1 MQHALLNPARPR
13 GLVGFAR
20 ADASDA
26 TKILVELQ
34 KTFEDFKTERNEE
47 IAALKKGQEDV
58 VKTEKVERIN
68 AEITNL
74 QTALDEVNATL
85 AAVRVGGQ
93 NNVESDPDK
102 IEHAKA
108 FRNWFRK
115 GERALQADLREL
127 EVKAAITS
135 SSDPDGGYV
144 VPEQEEGAI
153 DRVLMTVSSMRNIAQ
168 VMTIS
173 TNIFKKLMGMGGA
186 GYGWVGEKA
195 ARPETDTPSLRE
207 LIFETMELYANPAA
221 TQNTLDD
228 ARINIADW
236 LSSEVGITFAEQE
249 GAAFITGDG
258 VNKPRGITAYNT
270 VEDGSY
276 AWGKIGYKVSGV
288 AAALSDS
295 THNGADAII
304 DLIYSLKQGY
314 RQNARF
320 IMNRFTQ
327 GAVRKLKD
335 SYGQYL
341 WQPSL
346 QAGQPATLASYPVTD
361 DDNMPDVGA
370 NAFPLA
376 FGDFKRGYLIIDR
389 QGVRVLRDPYT
400 NKPYV
405 HFYTTKRV
413 GGGVQNFE
421 AFKLLKISA

>member
-1 MQHALLNPARPR
+1 MSTHLKARAR
-13 GLVGFAR
+13 GLVGVR
-20 ADASDA
+20 ADSTDP
-26 TKILVELQ
+26 TKILTELQ
-34 KTFEDFKTERNEE
+34 RTFEAFKAENEE
-47 IAALKKGQEDV
+47 KLKEVKAGFNDV

-68 AEITNL
+68 ADITKL
-74 QTALDEVNATL
+74 QSALDDVNAAL
-85 AAVRVGGQ
+85 AAARVGGQ
-93 NNVESDPDK
+93 NGTESDPDK

-108 FRNWFRK
+108 FRTWFRK
-115 GERALQADLREL
+115 GREENALREL
-127 EVKAAITS
+127 EVKAAVTS

-144 VPEQEEGAI
+144 VPEQEESAI

-168 VMTIS
+168 VMPIS
-173 TNIFKKLMGMGGA
+173 TNLYKKLVGQGGA

-195 ARPETDTPSLRE
+195 ARPETATPTLRE
-207 LIFETMELYANPAA
+207 LVFETMEVYANPAA

-236 LSSEVGITFAEQE
+236 LSSEVGIIFAEQE
-249 GAAFITGDG
+249 GAAFVTGDG
-258 VNKPRGITAYNT
+258 VNKPRGILGYDT
-270 VEDGSY
+270 VADDSY

-288 AAALSDS
+288 AAALSDGS
-295 THNGADAII
+295 HNGADAMI
-304 DLIYSLKQGY
+304 DLIYALKQGY
-314 RQNARF
+314 RQNAGF

-327 GAVRKLKD
+327 GTVRKLKD

-346 QAGQPATLASYPVTD
+346 QAGQPATFASYPITD
-361 DDNMPDVGA
+361 DDNMPDIGA
-370 NAFPLA
+370 NAFPIA

-421 AFKLLKISA
+421 AFKLLKIST